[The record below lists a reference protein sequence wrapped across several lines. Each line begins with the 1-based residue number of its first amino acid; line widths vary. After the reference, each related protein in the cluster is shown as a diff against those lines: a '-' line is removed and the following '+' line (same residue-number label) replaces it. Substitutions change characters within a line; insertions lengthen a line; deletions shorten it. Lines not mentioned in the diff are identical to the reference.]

1 MQRTF
6 IQTLEFE
13 KNWETLGFSDDNLR
27 KLEQEILKHPK
38 TGKVIRGTGKLRKM
52 RFAFEHRGKSGSV
65 RVCYVDFEAGRKS
78 LKRRKIMSSVYE
90 SIFTGLNEAIE
101 DAQSDQKKLKRR
113 VVAIEPIKDYSANEV
128 RAIRKATG
136 LSQRLFA
143 GYMGVSVKTVE
154 AWEAGTNQPSGAASR
169 ILSMME
175 MDESLISRFPFVK
188 M

>member
-1 MQRTF
+1 
-6 IQTLEFE
+6 
-13 KNWETLGFSDDNLR
+13 
-27 KLEQEILKHPK
+27 
-38 TGKVIRGTGKLRKM
+38 
-52 RFAFEHRGKSGSV
+52 
-65 RVCYVDFEAGRKS
+65 
-78 LKRRKIMSSVYE
+78 MSSVYE
-90 SIFTGLNEAIE
+90 SIFAGLNEAIE
-101 DAQSDQKKLKRR
+101 DAQSDKKKLKRR
-113 VVAIEPIKDYSANEV
+113 VVAVEPIKDYSAGEV

-169 ILSMME
+169 ILRMME